1 MAHAARIL
9 FVNHTLD
16 PMAGGAE
23 RVLHSLI
30 EGLGSEGFD
39 LHLAVPVS
47 LNREELRP
55 DATYHRL
62 PPFHMVPSRSPWNVL
77 KTVYCLL
84 KMNAALV
91 FLIRRVRPD
100 VIYVNSIFALHFCA
114 LPAIVSGIPFIYH
127 EHNLVSQ
134 RSNSIWHLA
143 FPWLAGLARTI
154 IAISEAVAGELR
166 QVRVPESRIRVVHNA
181 IDKGAEPPRPER
193 VRRAGQTFRIAQ
205 IANLHRWKG
214 HTTVVHAIAIASRA
228 GFDVSVSFFGRVQDE
243 ELAEQLEEL
252 AKNLGVAERVDFLG
266 FVSDPISRLVD
277 FDSLVLASE
286 AEPFGL
292 AILEGM
298 SAGIPVVATAS
309 GGALE
314 IIDDEESG
322 LLFAPNDPNE
332 LAECWRRLIEDP
344 LLGKRLSAKALV
356 AIDARFS
363 AESQIKGVAEA
374 IRDTLE

>member
-1 MAHAARIL
+1 MDNPPRIL

-23 RVLHSLI
+23 RVLYSLI
-30 EGLGSEGFD
+30 EGLDSEGLD
-39 LHLAVPVS
+39 LHLAVPVAP
-47 LNREELRP
+47 NCEELRP
-55 DATYHRL
+55 TATYHRL
-62 PPFHMVPSRSPWNVL
+62 PAFHMVPSRSPWNVL
-77 KTVYCLL
+77 KTLYCLL
-84 KMNAALV
+84 KMNAALAL
-91 FLIRRVRPD
+91 LIRRVRPD
-100 VIYVNSIFALHFCA
+100 VIYVNSIFALHFGA
-114 LPAIVSGIPFIYH
+114 LPAFMLGTPFIYH

-143 FPWLAGLARTI
+143 FARLARLSRSI
-154 IAISEAVAGELR
+154 VAISEAVATELR
-166 QVRVPESRIRVVHNA
+166 GVGVADRRIRVVHNA
-181 IDKGAEPPRPER
+181 IDGVERPKPHRIRSE
-193 VRRAGQTFRIAQ
+193 GQTFRVAQ

-214 HTTVVHAIAIASRA
+214 HTTVVEAIAIASRA

-243 ELAEQLEEL
+243 ELAKQLEER
-252 AKNLGVAERVDFLG
+252 ANDLGIAERVEFLG
-266 FVSDPISRLVD
+266 FVSDPVSRLVD

-322 LLFAPNDPNE
+322 LLFAPNDPAE

-344 LLGKRLSAKALV
+344 LLATRLTANAFQAL
-356 AIDARFS
+356 DERFS
-363 AESQIKGVAEA
+363 ARSQIDGVAAA
-374 IRDTLE
+374 IRDTLG